1 MTSTSLTHVPYR
13 GDPPALT
20 DLLGGQVQVDFAT
33 LPPSIEYIRAGKLR
47 ALAVTTA
54 TRSEALPE
62 IPALADFVP
71 GFEASASFGVGAPSG
86 TPAEIIRRL
95 SNEINP
101 MLADPKTKA
110 RLADLGA
117 EVLALSPADFANLLT
132 EETEKW
138 AKVIKLAGI
147 KAG

>member
-1 MTSTSLTHVPYR
+1 M
-13 GDPPALT
+13 
-20 DLLGGQVQVDFAT
+20 
-33 LPPSIEYIRAGKLR
+33 R

-62 IPALADFVP
+62 TPTLADFVP
-71 GFEASASFGVGAPSG
+71 GFEASASFGVGAPRS

-95 SNEINP
+95 SNEINL

-138 AKVIKLAGI
+138 AKVIKFAGI
-147 KAG
+147 KAD

>member
-1 MTSTSLTHVPYR
+1 
-13 GDPPALT
+13 
-20 DLLGGQVQVDFAT
+20 
-33 LPPSIEYIRAGKLR
+33 
-47 ALAVTTA
+47 
-54 TRSEALPE
+54 
-62 IPALADFVP
+62 LADFVP
-71 GFEASASFGVGAPSG
+71 GFEASASFGVGAPRG

-101 MLADPKTKA
+101 MLVDPKTKA

-117 EVLALSPADFANLLT
+117 EVLALSPADFVNLLT

-138 AKVIKLAGI
+138 AKVIKFAGI